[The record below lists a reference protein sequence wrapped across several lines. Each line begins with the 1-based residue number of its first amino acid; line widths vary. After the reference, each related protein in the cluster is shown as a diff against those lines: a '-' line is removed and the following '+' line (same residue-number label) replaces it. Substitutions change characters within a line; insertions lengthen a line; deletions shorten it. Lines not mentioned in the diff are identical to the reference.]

1 MPYWGGSASRL
12 EPLADTGRSVRL
24 VALANVTRYS
34 HTMSKTEKLLVKARR
49 QPAGLSFDEFKALL
63 VRCEWVFDHQ
73 TGSHE
78 IWYSLG
84 RYRLPIQSAGGK
96 AKGYQVKQFLK
107 VLEEEESDG

>member
-1 MPYWGGSASRL
+1 VGFPASSL
-12 EPLADTGRSVRL
+12 DPLAGWPVSIWL
-24 VALANVTRYS
+24 IAPASVTRYS
-34 HTMSKTEKLLVKARR
+34 YTMSKTEKLLVRARR

-84 RYRLPIQSAGGK
+84 RYRLPIQPAGGGK
-96 AKGYQVKQFLK
+96 AKGYQVKQFLR
-107 VLEEEESDG
+107 VLEQEESDG

>member
-1 MPYWGGSASRL
+1 M
-12 EPLADTGRSVRL
+12 
-24 VALANVTRYS
+24 
-34 HTMSKTEKLLVKARR
+34 MSKTEKLLVKARR

-84 RYRLPIQSAGGK
+84 RYRLPIQPAGGGK
-96 AKGYQVKQFLK
+96 AKGYQVKQFLR